1 MTWLVCRWVLE
12 LQCGGSRNLMSALR
26 MTMEN
31 DEEQKH
37 HICEWL
43 LPSSPLLSYGH
54 FLWVIFLM
62 TKASFFVFI
71 YWCMAFVNMF
81 VCLCVLL
88 FSSVFGLTGGL
99 NGWLSF
105 VIGWLNGWFSFV
117 LGWLNGWFSF
127 VLGWLNGWLSFV
139 LGGLVDRMVDCPL
152 CLVDRWTELLIVLC
166 VLLTEL
172 MGLIIIIIEWM
183 NGIYSSL
190 N

>member
-54 FLWVIFLM
+54 FLWVVFLM
-62 TKASFFVFI
+62 TKASSFVFI

-81 VCLCVLL
+81 ICLCVLL

-105 VIGWLNGWFSFV
+105 VIGWLNGW
-117 LGWLNGWFSF
+117 
-127 VLGWLNGWLSFV
+127 LSFV
-139 LGGLVDRMVDCPL
+139 LGGLVGRMVDCPL

>member
-81 VCLCVLL
+81 ICLCVLL

-105 VIGWLNGWFSFV
+105 VIGWLNGW
-117 LGWLNGWFSF
+117 
-127 VLGWLNGWLSFV
+127 LSFV
-139 LGGLVDRMVDCPL
+139 LGGLVDWMVDFPLCLVDWMVDCPL
-152 CLVDRWTELLIVLC
+152 CLVDWWTEWLIVLC
-166 VLLTEL
+166 AWLTG
-172 MGLIIIIIEWM
+172 GLNCWL
-183 NGIYSSL
+183 SFVFCWL